1 MSNDEFRR
9 HSNFGYEAW
18 RVWRIV
24 GEFVE
29 GFETLETLGPAVSIF
44 GSARTMPG
52 DRWYEAGV
60 ECGKLLALRKIAV
73 ITGGGPGIME
83 AANKGAFEAGGTSVG
98 LNITLPMEQD
108 PNPYQ
113 THELTFNYF
122 FCRKVMFVKYA
133 RGFMIF
139 PGGYGTFDE
148 LFEALTLIQ
157 TLKISPFP
165 LICIGSEFWGELIT
179 WMKKT
184 LDEKFA
190 TISPEDLNLVHVTD
204 DIEEAVS
211 IVEAHIAGGAVSGV
225 DLPKFGGAEGE
236 TSLEGTRVGI
246 DKHQHRRRRSD
257 GNRPPTKPVD

>member
-1 MSNDEFRR
+1 MKRQS
-9 HSNFGYEAW
+9 SFGYEAW
-18 RVWRIV
+18 RIWRIV

-29 GFETLETLGPAVSIF
+29 GFETLESLGPAVSIF
-44 GSARTMPG
+44 GSARTLPG
-52 DRWYEAGV
+52 DRWYEAAV
-60 ECGKLLALRKIAV
+60 ECGRLLARKEIAV

-83 AANKGAFEAGGTSVG
+83 AANKGAYEAGGTSVG

-108 PNPYQ
+108 PNPFQ

-139 PGGYGTFDE
+139 PGGFGTFDE

-165 LICIGSEFWGELIT
+165 LVCVGVEFWSDLIA

-190 TISPEDLNLVHVTD
+190 TISPEDLNLLHVTD
-204 DIEEAVS
+204 DIEEAVG
-211 IVEAHIAGGAVSGV
+211 IVEAHIAGQQMVGV
-225 DLPKFGGAEGE
+225 DLPEFGGAEGE

-246 DKHQHRRRRSD
+246 DKHQHRR
-257 GNRPPTKPVD
+257 NRPDGANRTSKPAD